1 LVSEV
6 DGSVTYAASDDAEVY
21 SVVDEIAR
29 RALGARRDELPGRA
43 PGRHPAVSVRLTRR
57 QPGAARAQ
65 ARQPRPVGVAFALGD
80 SLEKMI
86 PHQARDRHRHRHRAT
101 AARRRFIDNAKRAIA
116 FVR

>member
-86 PHQARDRHRHRHRAT
+86 PHQGSRPASAPSSRHRRSPPIH
-101 AARRRFIDNAKRAIA
+101 
-116 FVR
+116 